1 MYKYTLFTV
10 ILVTQLL
17 ALYDVGDT
25 ISPEDQNMEFGY
37 CYPNDS
43 LSTTFSFVEHNG
55 DLNGGNYQVIMLER
69 SAAW

>member
-10 ILVTQLL
+10 ILLTQLL

-25 ISPEDQNMEFGY
+25 ISSEHQDMEFGY
-37 CYPNDS
+37 CYPTDS
-43 LSTTFSFVEHNG
+43 SSTTFSLAEHAG
-55 DLNGGNYQVIMLER
+55 KVIILER